1 MLQPVVQRPGG
12 VTGPLGPWSIGHSTR
27 DLGFRRPLCLDA
39 GGRRTPASDP
49 RGAPTAIAYAGWTFP
64 AVFTT
69 A

>member
-12 VTGPLGPWSIGHSTR
+12 VTGPLGPGASGTPPGISDSGVPYVWM
-27 DLGFRRPLCLDA
+27 PA
-39 GGRRTPASDP
+39 GGGTPPSDP